1 MLFAEKLAKIKSH
14 RSLVLLKITFKK
26 RLRAREQ
33 CHVEYNK
40 TIAEKVLFL
49 N

>member
-1 MLFAEKLAKIKSH
+1 MLKAIFPILSQKLK
-14 RSLVLLKITFKK
+14 FKK

-40 TIAEKVLFL
+40 TIAEKEFSFKLIR
-49 N
+49 